1 MEPSIFNKVYEMA
14 DQSVISAIEVWFNEA
29 MSSPYWQ
36 ILSYDVIL
44 FMECGN
50 VVIYKYL
57 FNNEEKKDMRK
68 EFGITWPF

>member
-1 MEPSIFNKVYEMA
+1 MA

-44 FMECGN
+44 FLECGN
-50 VVIYKYL
+50 VVTYKYL
-57 FNNEEKKDMRK
+57 FNDEKKDMRK